1 MVVRPKIAKKIMTVI
16 KDTTGVIRVI
26 EKYEQEYI
34 VYYVQTID
42 KETFVKIKRYLTP
55 EIVEKIEK
63 SKKIGDIE
71 NIKSIKNNRYRITWS
86 I

>member
-16 KDTTGVIRVI
+16 KDTTGVIRII

-42 KETFVKIKRYLTP
+42 KEIFVKIKRYLTP